1 MFMHV
6 EFDELRVT
14 IDRLGAQGDG
24 IASVDGK
31 DVFVPFALPG
41 EEVEIALDGQ
51 RAKLESVIAPSP
63 DRVEPVCRHFGSCGG
78 CSVQHLALAHYRA
91 WKRDLITTAFAS
103 RAIAIKL
110 EPTIEVG
117 LGGRRRVVLTARRDG
132 REIQLGFLQAGS
144 HVLVDVEECPV
155 ANDRIVAALPGI
167 RRLLGP
173 IVTSRDDV
181 RVTMLAAE
189 NGLDVDVCGG
199 QTDLSPRVRGE
210 LSKQS
215 AELGLVRLSLEG
227 DPLFLA
233 GEPLVRCGPAEIV
246 PPPGVFLQASAE
258 AESAMAALA
267 VGGFGKRAKQAADLF
282 CGVGAFTF
290 ALAGRSKVLAMD
302 NDARAVEALEDAKR
316 RTQGVKGIETR
327 VRDLFQE
334 PLSRKELEPFDL
346 VVFDPPRSGAK
357 AQAEMIAKSKVPA
370 VVAVSC
376 NPATAARDLRILL
389 DGGYRLERATPID
402 QFLYAPHVEVVCVL
416 RR

>member
-1 MFMHV
+1 M
-6 EFDELRVT
+6 RVT
-14 IDRLGAQGDG
+14 IGRLGAQGDG
-24 IASVDGK
+24 IASHDGK
-31 DVFVPFALPG
+31 DVFVPYALPG

-63 DRVEPVCRHFGSCGG
+63 NRGEPVCKHFGLCGG
-78 CSVQHLALAHYRA
+78 CSVQHLAPDGYRT
-91 WKRDLITTAFAS
+91 WKRDLITAPFAS
-103 RAIAIKL
+103 RGISIEL
-110 EPTIEVG
+110 QPTIEVG

-132 REIQLGFLQAGS
+132 REIRLGFLQAAS

-155 ANDRIVAALPGI
+155 AADQIVQVLPGI

-173 IVTSRDDV
+173 MVTSRDDV
-181 RVTMLAAE
+181 RVTILAAE
-189 NGLDVDVCGG
+189 NGLDVDVSGG

-233 GEPLVRCGPAEIV
+233 GEPVVRCGPAEIV

-267 VGGFGKRAKQAADLF
+267 VGAFGKRAKQAADLF

-290 ALAGRSKVLAMD
+290 ALAGRAKVLAMD
-302 NDARAVEALEDAKR
+302 NDVRAVAALEDAKR
-316 RTQGVKGIETR
+316 RTQGVKGIEAR

-357 AQAEMIAKSKVPA
+357 AQAEMIAKSKVPV

-376 NPATAARDLRILL
+376 NPATAARDLRILM
-389 DGGYRLERATPID
+389 DGGYRLESATPID
-402 QFLYAPHVEVVCVL
+402 QFLYSPHVEVVCVL